1 MELLED
7 VGLMAARVALSSN
20 GRNGQ
25 YVGTSRVT
33 PPTATAGSPTA
44 RLFNG
49 LSDRIVVFRSG
60 RIAGQLS
67 RAEATETRIMEYA
80 FSHN

>member
-1 MELLED
+1 
-7 VGLMAARVALSSN
+7 MAARVALSSN

-49 LSDRIVVFRSG
+49 LSDRIVGPRSSDLGAEFAILLSFWRPAAASRDRG
-60 RIAGQLS
+60 R
-67 RAEATETRIMEYA
+67 
-80 FSHN
+80 